1 MIIEPSFTL
10 VNIMP
15 RIIFPTSTRTKFAED
30 NHISPPN
37 EDQESSL
44 VQDLDQAQALDLDHD
59 HDQDICFGSI
69 ANQESSFQ
77 HRQALNLLK
86 IIIFRHQI

>member
-1 MIIEPSFTL
+1 MIVEPSFTL

-77 HRQALNLLK
+77 HRQELNLLK

>member
-15 RIIFPTSTRTKFAED
+15 RIIFPTSRRTKFAED

-44 VQDLDQAQALDLDHD
+44 FQDLDQAQALDLDHD
-59 HDQDICFGSI
+59 HDHDICFGSI

-77 HRQALNLLK
+77 HLEELNLLK
-86 IIIFRHQI
+86 IIFRHQI

>member
-1 MIIEPSFTL
+1 
-10 VNIMP
+10 MP

-37 EDQESSL
+37 LNQESSL
-44 VQDLDQAQALDLDHD
+44 LQDLDQAQALDLDHD
-59 HDQDICFGSI
+59 HDHDICFDSI

-77 HRQALNLLK
+77 HRQELNLLK
-86 IIIFRHQI
+86 IMRHH